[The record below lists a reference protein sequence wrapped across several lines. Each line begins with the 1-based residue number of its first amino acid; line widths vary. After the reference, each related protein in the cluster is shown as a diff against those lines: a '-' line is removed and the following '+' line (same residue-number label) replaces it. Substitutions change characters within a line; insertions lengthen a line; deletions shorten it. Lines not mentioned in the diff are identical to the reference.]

1 VVVISG
7 VEPAGEYLV
16 EEHASGS
23 KLWLVGAPDVGPAVG
38 RLSRQV
44 GQHVTSGKGAIRWLD
59 GQPVLPSVIVV
70 YGGGASYALRNL
82 LWGRRR
88 GRPVVADVV
97 EWYAPRQF
105 RGGVAS
111 PSYLS
116 AHLALRLV
124 YPRFD
129 GAIAISRY
137 VSRRLAPLD
146 NVVIPPTLRV
156 EPMVSGAA
164 AHTGDDSVSGD
175 HLTLCYFGNPGRKDL
190 LPEIIDAFASVPSR
204 TPEGTHVRLVVAGPD
219 EAEVL
224 RLRAGP
230 LPDGVAVLGR
240 IQQQQVRD
248 LLASVDFSILLRP
261 DATYSRAGFPTKFV
275 ESLANA
281 TPVIGNLTSD
291 LQAYLIDG
299 ETGLVVPSATAVSL
313 AETISRAVE
322 LSRTDRMR
330 MRVAAVHMAR
340 TAFDVAVHVD
350 AIHAFLSGMEGSK
363 GNGPR
368 GASARRS

>member
-1 VVVISG
+1 
-7 VEPAGEYLV
+7 
-16 EEHASGS
+16 
-23 KLWLVGAPDVGPAVG
+23 
-38 RLSRQV
+38 
-44 GQHVTSGKGAIRWLD
+44 VTSGREAIRWLD
-59 GQPVLPSVIVV
+59 GQPVRPSVVVV
-70 YGGGASYALRNL
+70 YGGGASYALRNF

-88 GRPVVADVV
+88 GCPVVADVV

-156 EPMVSGAA
+156 EPMVSGT
-164 AHTGDDSVSGD
+164 AHFGDDPASGD

-204 TPEGTHVRLVVAGPD
+204 TPEGTHVRLLIAGPD

-291 LQAYLIDG
+291 LQSYLIDG

-322 LSRTDRMR
+322 LSRTDKVR

-340 TAFDVAVHVD
+340 SAFDPAVYVD
-350 AIHAFLSGMEGSK
+350 AIHAFLSGLEGSK
-363 GNGPR
+363 GSGHR
-368 GASARRS
+368 GASARRT